1 MKKILAAALLSFSL
15 LPSCANTSGAD
26 YAVNRLN
33 DLGDILRVNVKAG
46 AGIGIQYEW
55 TRMVGIGVLY
65 EYKTWAAG
73 WSNRE
78 MAYWNQSIF
87 YWGLIV
93 QHYSETI
100 LSGIDRNS
108 GSYGWQFGKGGGNVM
123 ELNDPD
129 NPLDMINVRLNAM
142 LGIGFDIDVR
152 IGEALDFL
160 VGLAQFDPAHDDR
173 DYSEMR
179 RLEEEA
185 AEAEAAPSP

>member
-15 LPSCANTSGAD
+15 LPACANTSGSD
-26 YAVNRLN
+26 YALNRLN
-33 DLGDILRVNVKAG
+33 DVGDILRVNVKAG
-46 AGIGIQYEW
+46 AGVGLQFEW

-87 YWGLIV
+87 YWGLVV
-93 QHYSETI
+93 QHYSEQI
-100 LSGIDRNS
+100 NSGIDRNS
-108 GSYGWQFGKGGGNVM
+108 GSYGWQFNKGGGNVM

-142 LGIGFDIDVR
+142 LGIGADIDLR
-152 IGEALDFL
+152 IGEFFDFL
-160 VGLAQFDPAHDDR
+160 VGLAQFDPASDDHE
-173 DYSEMR
+173 YSEMKR
-179 RLEEEA
+179 VEREA
-185 AEAEAAPSP
+185 EEAEAPPKS

>member
-1 MKKILAAALLSFSL
+1 MKKILAAALLSLSL
-15 LPSCANTSGAD
+15 LPACANTSGAD

-46 AGIGIQYEW
+46 AGVGIQYEW
-55 TRMVGIGVLY
+55 TRMVGVGVLY

-78 MAYWNQSIF
+78 MAYWNQSIW

-93 QHYSETI
+93 QQFNETI
-100 LSGIDRNS
+100 HSGIDRNS

-123 ELNDPD
+123 LLNDED

-142 LGIGFDIDVR
+142 LGLGADIDVR

-160 VGLAQFDPAHDDR
+160 VGLAQFDPAKDDR
-173 DYSEMR
+173 EYSEMR
-179 RLEEEA
+179 RLEEATEEPETDA
-185 AEAEAAPSP
+185 